1 MRSKVRT
8 EEEEVQEMESD
19 DGEEEKESDED
30 ERASWIRRAT
40 STRVAGWP
48 HGGTRV
54 HHFANLVSNASSYFQ
69 NKTILFDIQ

>member
-30 ERASWIRRAT
+30 ERATWIRHAT
-40 STRVAGWP
+40 WRNSCS
-48 HGGTRV
+48 
-54 HHFANLVSNASSYFQ
+54 LVFCKSCF
-69 NKTILFDIQ
+69 